1 MCVWHW
7 ESVFVSICC
16 PPPPPSRYG
25 LSQVTPYVNLELV
38 SYMSDAS
45 ALVSMPHSC
54 CHDVASACG
63 HVGLRKCL
71 GSRLCRGRVPD
82 TVPIL
87 RPLVHGAL
95 LLALLLRLLLFLMKR
110 AGPPK
115 AYPEHQDPERD
126 PHVPVSESVPQ
137 LPAHAAVCTVHPV
150 RVEGLC
156 GGSRLPPQAP

>member
-1 MCVWHW
+1 
-7 ESVFVSICC
+7 
-16 PPPPPSRYG
+16 
-25 LSQVTPYVNLELV
+25 VNLELV

-45 ALVSMPHSC
+45 ALVRTPHSC
-54 CHDVASACG
+54 CHDVAFAC
-63 HVGLRKCL
+63 VVLRKCL
-71 GSRLCRGRVPD
+71 GSRLFRGRAPNKVL
-82 TVPIL
+82 IA
-87 RPLVHGAL
+87 RPLVHFVWLLSLFWLML
-95 LLALLLRLLLFLMKR
+95 LLPLLLKF

-156 GGSRLPPQAP
+156 GGSRLPPQAPRGARTTWDHSAMTLFVR